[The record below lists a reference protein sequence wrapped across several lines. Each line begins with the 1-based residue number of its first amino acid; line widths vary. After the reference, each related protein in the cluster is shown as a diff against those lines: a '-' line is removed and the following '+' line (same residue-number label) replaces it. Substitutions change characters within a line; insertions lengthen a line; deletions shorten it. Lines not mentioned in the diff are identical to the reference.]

1 MQDPC
6 AIAVLYS
13 THFPYIEFQDCEGD
27 HAKVIY
33 KYVKMY
39 LKIPLVISFVENEMV
54 KRGMDTSVG
63 QHVLNSMW
71 SPPPFFC
78 NCLASFRA
86 GKCLGSGTTAATC
99 TMRLFLK
106 LGRFLWMYSL
116 WFFVS

>member
-71 SPPPFFC
+71 S
-78 NCLASFRA
+78 L
-86 GKCLGSGTTAATC
+86 
-99 TMRLFLK
+99 
-106 LGRFLWMYSL
+106 
-116 WFFVS
+116 FFVIVLHHFLQANAWARSPLLRHARCDYS